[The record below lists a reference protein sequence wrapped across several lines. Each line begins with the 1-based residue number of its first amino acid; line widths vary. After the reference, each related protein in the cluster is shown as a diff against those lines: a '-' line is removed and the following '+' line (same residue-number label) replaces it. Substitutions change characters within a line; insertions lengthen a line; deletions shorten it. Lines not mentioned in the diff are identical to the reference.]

1 MYLHRARGLNDFVFF
16 LQNKHPMSKK
26 VRTLEPLQ
34 MAHRKSLIYKAKH
47 GSNFL
52 EL

>member
-1 MYLHRARGLNDFVFF
+1 MHRAEGLNDSVFF
-16 LQNKHPMSKK
+16 LQTKHPMLKK

-34 MAHRKSLIYKAKH
+34 MAHRNYLIYKVKH